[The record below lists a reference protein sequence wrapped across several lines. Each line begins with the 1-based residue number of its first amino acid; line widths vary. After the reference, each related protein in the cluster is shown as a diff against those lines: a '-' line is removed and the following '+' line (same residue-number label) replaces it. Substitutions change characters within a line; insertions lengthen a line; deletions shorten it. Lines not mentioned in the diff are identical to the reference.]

1 MVSAGGG
8 WVGIVIFDTKPK
20 FAHFGGD
27 EKMAWWWGGKGI
39 SERCN
44 NQQTMLRAWR
54 VEGIHMKAWVCLLW
68 VSKLHKLQNQPLM
81 WKKMGYGKAGDGTWC
96 VAKSRHKWAPQPN
109 QRYTTINQ
117 HTTTYSS
124 VFFGGRVI
132 IFMMG
137 LSEWCREGRKLEV
150 KIWWVGVENV
160 GLQQD
165 TTIHSKKSTCIS

>member
-27 EKMAWWWGGKGI
+27 EKMAWRWGGKGI

-54 VEGIHMKAWVCLLW
+54 VEGMHMKAWVCLLW

-81 WKKMGYGKAGDGTWC
+81 WKKRGTERRGAVCDVWPNLVIC
-96 VAKSRHKWAPQPN
+96 GPSQPN

-117 HTTTYSS
+117 YITTYSS
-124 VFFGGRVI
+124 VFFVVE
-132 IFMMG
+132 
-137 LSEWCREGRKLEV
+137 SSYS
-150 KIWWVGVENV
+150 WWGSQNGAVRVENWRWKFD
-160 GLQQD
+160 GPE
-165 TTIHSKKSTCIS
+165 